1 MSYENEAHGDEDLE
15 DPVDQEY
22 LDRALIEVV
31 ECILDC
37 GYYPRHGTLR
47 FDLDEF
53 LLNHLKDSDIVF
65 DLAERMEQEES

>member
-1 MSYENEAHGDEDLE
+1 MSEAHGDENLL
-15 DPVDQEY
+15 DQEY
-22 LDRALIEVV
+22 LDRALVEVV

-37 GYYPRHGTLR
+37 GYYPRHGTMR

-53 LLNHLKDSDIVF
+53 LLDHLKDSDIVL